1 MHRFVFCFFITLT
14 LALTLP
20 AADWFQFRG
29 PDGQG
34 HSDAKLATEWAPGKN
49 VTWRKELPGVGWS
62 SPVAVG
68 GKVYLTT
75 AVQKGEGIV
84 LDPKKPDVKTFDYS
98 LRAVC
103 LDVKTGAI
111 VWDKEVYYQEAK
123 AAPAIHS
130 KNSHASPTPVVEGD
144 NVYVHFGHMGTACL
158 KAADGSTVWAKQE
171 LVYKPVHGNGGSP
184 VIAGNLLVFSIDGSD
199 KQAVVAL
206 DKATGKVAWQT
217 PRENK
222 TGASPFSFTTPLVI
236 TVNGREQL
244 ISPGSGV
251 VMALDPKTGKEF
263 WRVTY
268 GAGYSVVPRPVYANG
283 LVYVCTGYGS
293 PTLIAIKPD
302 GTGDVTKTHVA
313 FTVKKNAPHNPSPVA
328 VGDALY
334 MVSDAGVLSCLDA
347 KTGAE
352 RWNERVEKAYSS
364 SLMYAGGLIYLL
376 SEDGTTTVFKPGE
389 VYDEVAKNK
398 LNEKTQASCGVDGD
412 ALLLRTEKAL
422 YRIEKK

>member
-1 MHRFVFCFFITLT
+1 MHRFVFCFLALT
-14 LALTLP
+14 LAPALP

-34 HSDAKLATEWAPGKN
+34 HADAKLATEWAPGKN

-75 AVQKGEGIV
+75 AVKKGEGV
-84 LDPKKPDVKTFDYS
+84 ATDPKKPDVKKFDYS
-98 LRAVC
+98 LRVLC
-103 LDVKTGAI
+103 LDVTSGQT
-111 VWDKEVYYQEAK
+111 VWDREVFVQDAK
-123 AAPAIHS
+123 SAPGIHS
-130 KNSHASPTPVVEGD
+130 KNSHASPTPVVEGGK
-144 NVYVHFGHMGTACL
+144 VYAHFGHMGTACL
-158 KAADGSTVWAKQE
+158 NAADGSTVWATQE
-171 LVYKPVHGNGGSP
+171 LAYKPVHGNGGSP
-184 VIAGNLLVFSIDGSD
+184 VIAGGTLIFSIDGTD
-199 KQAVVAL
+199 KQVVVAL
-206 DKATGKVAWQT
+206 DKASGKVAWQT

-222 TGASPFSFTTPLVI
+222 TGANPFSFTTPLVI
-236 TVNGREQL
+236 TAAGKEQL

-251 VMALDPKTGKEF
+251 VMSLDPKTGKEF

-268 GAGYSVVPRPVYANG
+268 GAGYSVVPRPVFANG
-283 LVYVCTGYGS
+283 LVYVCTGYNS

-302 GTGDVTKTHVA
+302 GTGDVTATHVA

-334 MVSDAGVLSCLDA
+334 MVSDAGVLTCLDG

-352 RWNERVEKAYSS
+352 RWSERVEKAYSS
-364 SLMYAGGLIYLL
+364 SLLVAGGLLYLL
-376 SEDGTTTVFKPGE
+376 DESGTTTVVKPGE
-389 VYDEVAKNK
+389 SLDVVATNK
-398 LNEKTQASCGVDGD
+398 LGEKTQASCGVDGG